1 MRHPGVLFGVL
12 ALMGSCA
19 SVQQITGGE
28 QDKAPPTLVSA
39 TPADRSTGF
48 NAKAIRLEFNERIQ
62 LERVRDRLLIS
73 PPLAAAPDVR
83 LAGPRS
89 VEIGLNAPLEPNT
102 TYTFNLGE
110 SVKDLTEG
118 NAAASS
124 TYVISTGTTL
134 DSALVQGKIVNAFS
148 GAVEKDMIIGLYAL
162 NDTASFRTGRPAY
175 MTRSDVAGLFTIAN
189 LPHRT
194 YSIFALRDKNA
205 NYRYDLPNEEIALL
219 DSSLTLHPADTAAL
233 STDLRAFLPAS
244 AQQLVRT
251 YSVIPN
257 GALELVLARGT
268 DSIAVRDV
276 AREGGTLQWRPEFAP
291 TRDTVLLWPSDTTL
305 LDQGRY
311 EISLNGTALDTIRY
325 RPTKRMP
332 FHTGLVASLIEQA
345 GGSRI
350 RIRSARPI
358 DSFDSTRIALRSDS
372 ISVPFGAEQVDA
384 RIIELSFRSAP
395 GAPIQLLAEP
405 KAVRDIY
412 GGANDTLR
420 TSFGIAAE
428 RSTGTLQVNL
438 SGLSEGADYILQV
451 LDGQQ
456 RVQLEERVNTG
467 DPEAEWNLLSPG
479 VRTLRLVL
487 DTNANG
493 RWDTGEWATLKQP
506 ERVWYHTEP
515 VNVRAAW
522 DLKVDWVLAQP

>member
-1 MRHPGVLFGVL
+1 MRIAGTPVLMRHPGVLFGVL

-28 QDKAPPTLVSA
+28 QDRTPPTLVSA
-39 TPADRSTGF
+39 SPADRSTGF

-73 PPLAAAPDVR
+73 PPLSAAPDVR
-83 LAGPRS
+83 MAGPRS

-148 GAVEKDMIIGLYAL
+148 GAVEKDMIIGLYSL

-233 STDLRAFLPAS
+233 SIDLRAFLPAS

-268 DSIAVRDV
+268 DSIVVRDV

-305 LDQGRY
+305 LDQGSY

-358 DSFDSTRIALRSDS
+358 ASSSSSETFTP
-372 ISVPFGAEQVDA
+372 SVFKTIFAN
-384 RIIELSFRSAP
+384 LSAP
-395 GAPIQLLAEP
+395 SA
-405 KAVRDIY
+405 
-412 GGANDTLR
+412 
-420 TSFGIAAE
+420 
-428 RSTGTLQVNL
+428 
-438 SGLSEGADYILQV
+438 
-451 LDGQQ
+451 
-456 RVQLEERVNTG
+456 
-467 DPEAEWNLLSPG
+467 
-479 VRTLRLVL
+479 
-487 DTNANG
+487 
-493 RWDTGEWATLKQP
+493 
-506 ERVWYHTEP
+506 
-515 VNVRAAW
+515 
-522 DLKVDWVLAQP
+522 